1 MRVIF
6 DTNIFVSYLL
16 TKEDKNTIVSLVEN
30 IFAGKFKLLITEDL
44 LEELRKKIT
53 HKRYL
58 AKMIKIG
65 DLKDV
70 LMSLHEIGEQI
81 PKITGKFPS
90 FTRDPKDDYLIA
102 YALVGQADYLVTGD
116 KDLLILKKI
125 DQVKIVLPRQFLKI
139 IKHF

>member
-1 MRVIF
+1 MINKKYMRVIF

-30 IFAGKFKLLITEDL
+30 KFAGKFKLLITEDL

-70 LMSLHEIGEQI
+70 LMSRNFGSICMLSSREL
-81 PKITGKFPS
+81 KF
-90 FTRDPKDDYLIA
+90 IA
-102 YALVGQADYLVTGD
+102 FAC
-116 KDLLILKKI
+116 K
-125 DQVKIVLPRQFLKI
+125 
-139 IKHF
+139 